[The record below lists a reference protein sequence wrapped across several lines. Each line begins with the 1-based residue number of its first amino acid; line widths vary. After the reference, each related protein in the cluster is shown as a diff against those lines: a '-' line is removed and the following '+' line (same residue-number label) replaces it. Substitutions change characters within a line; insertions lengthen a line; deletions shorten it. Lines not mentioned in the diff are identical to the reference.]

1 MNKKIII
8 KKKTIKHIIEIISA
22 SLLAVFVAGFIRIFF
37 FDTYIITNK
46 SMRPTLDEGYKILLI
61 KKNFIFNGIK
71 NFDIIVFRMGENN
84 LVKRVVGCEGDRI
97 EIIDGEL
104 YLNNDL
110 IKYEYYFFDEEDNA
124 SYTVGK
130 NQYFVLGDNIS
141 VSEDSR
147 SFGFI
152 NESDIIGRVIL
163 IFSPKDRFRLFEN

>member
-1 MNKKIII
+1 MNKKIMI

-46 SMRPTLDEGYKILLI
+46 SMRPTLDEGDEILLI

-71 NFDIIVFRMGENN
+71 NFDIIVFRKDENN
-84 LVKRVVGCEGDRI
+84 LVKRVVGREGDRI
-97 EIIDGEL
+97 EIANGKL

-124 SYTVGK
+124 SYIIGK

-163 IFSPKDRFRLFEN
+163 IFSPKDRFRFFGK

>member
-1 MNKKIII
+1 MI
-8 KKKTIKHIIEIISA
+8 KKKTIKHITEIISA
-22 SLLAVFVAGFIRIFF
+22 SILAVFIAGFIRIFF

-110 IKYEYYFFDEEDNA
+110 IKYEYYIFDEEDNA

>member
-1 MNKKIII
+1 MI
-8 KKKTIKHIIEIISA
+8 KKKTIKHITEIISA
-22 SLLAVFVAGFIRIFF
+22 SILAVFIAGFIRIFF

-71 NFDIIVFRMGENN
+71 NFDIIVFRIGENN

>member
-1 MNKKIII
+1 MINKK
-8 KKKTIKHIIEIISA
+8 TVKHIIEIILA
-22 SLLAVFVAGFIRIFF
+22 SILAVFIAGFIRIFF

-46 SMRPTLDEGYKILLI
+46 SMQPTLDEGDEILLI
-61 KKNFIFNGIK
+61 KRNFIFNRIK

-84 LVKRVVGCEGDRI
+84 LVKRVIGCEGDRI

-110 IKYEYYFFDEEDNA
+110 IKYEYYIFDEEDNA
-124 SYTVGK
+124 SYTIGE

-147 SFGFI
+147 SFGLI
-152 NESDIIGRVIL
+152 NKSDIIGRVIL
-163 IFSPKDRFRLFEN
+163 IFSPKDRFRLFGE

>member
-1 MNKKIII
+1 MI
-8 KKKTIKHIIEIISA
+8 KKKTVKHIVEIIAA
-22 SLLAVFVAGFIRIFF
+22 SILAVFIAGFIRIFF

-46 SMRPTLDEGYKILLI
+46 SMQPTLDEGDEILLI
-61 KKNFIFNGIK
+61 KRNFIFNRIK

-84 LVKRVVGCEGDRI
+84 LVKRVIGCEGDRI

-110 IKYEYYFFDEEDNA
+110 IKYEYYIFDEEYNA
-124 SYTVGK
+124 SYIIGK

-147 SFGFI
+147 SFGLI
-152 NESDIIGRVIL
+152 NESDIIGKVIL
-163 IFSPKDRFRLFEN
+163 IFSPKDRFKLFGN

>member
-1 MNKKIII
+1 MINKK
-8 KKKTIKHIIEIISA
+8 TVKHIIEIILA
-22 SLLAVFVAGFIRIFF
+22 SILAIFIAGFIRIFF

-46 SMRPTLDEGYKILLI
+46 SMQPTLDEGDEILLI
-61 KKNFIFNGIK
+61 KRNFIFNRIK

-84 LVKRVVGCEGDRI
+84 LVKRVIGCEGDRI

-110 IKYEYYFFDEEDNA
+110 IKYEYYIFDEEDNA
-124 SYTVGK
+124 SYIIGK

-147 SFGFI
+147 SFGLI

-163 IFSPKDRFRLFEN
+163 IFSPKDRFRLFGE

>member
-1 MNKKIII
+1 MIN
-8 KKKTIKHIIEIISA
+8 KKTIKHIIEIISA
-22 SLLAVFVAGFIRIFF
+22 SLLAVFIAGFIRIFF

-46 SMRPTLDEGYKILLI
+46 SMRPTLDEGDEILLI
-61 KKNFIFNGIK
+61 KKNFIFFNGIK

-110 IKYEYYFFDEEDNA
+110 IKCEYYFFDEDDNA
-124 SYTVGK
+124 SYTIGK

-147 SFGFI
+147 SFGLI

-163 IFSPKDRFRLFEN
+163 IFSPKDRFRLFGK

>member
-1 MNKKIII
+1 MI
-8 KKKTIKHIIEIISA
+8 KKKTIKHITEIISA
-22 SLLAVFVAGFIRIFF
+22 SILAVFIAGFIRIFF

-147 SFGFI
+147 SVGFI

>member
-1 MNKKIII
+1 MMN
-8 KKKTIKHIIEIISA
+8 KKTIKHIIEIILA
-22 SLLAVFVAGFIRIFF
+22 SILAIFIAGFIRIFF

-46 SMRPTLDEGYKILLI
+46 SMQPTLDEGDEILLI
-61 KKNFIFNGIK
+61 KRNFIFNRIK

-84 LVKRVVGCEGDRI
+84 LVKRVIGCEGDRI

-110 IKYEYYFFDEEDNA
+110 IKYEYYIFDEEDNA
-124 SYTVGK
+124 SYIIGK

-147 SFGFI
+147 SFGLI

-163 IFSPKDRFRLFEN
+163 IFSPKDRFRLFGE

>member
-1 MNKKIII
+1 MI
-8 KKKTIKHIIEIISA
+8 KKKTIKHITEIISA
-22 SLLAVFVAGFIRIFF
+22 SILAVFIAGFIRIFF

-97 EIIDGEL
+97 EIIDGEF

>member
-1 MNKKIII
+1 MIN
-8 KKKTIKHIIEIISA
+8 KKTIKHIIEIISA
-22 SLLAVFVAGFIRIFF
+22 SLLAVFIAGFIRIFF

-46 SMRPTLDEGYKILLI
+46 SMQPTLDEGDEILLI

-71 NFDIIVFRMGENN
+71 NFDIIVFRQGENN

-110 IKYEYYFFDEEDNA
+110 IKCEYYFFDEEDNA
-124 SYTVGK
+124 SYTIEK

-152 NESDIIGRVIL
+152 NESDIIGQVIL
-163 IFSPKDRFRLFEN
+163 IFSPKDRFRLFGK

>member
-1 MNKKIII
+1 MI
-8 KKKTIKHIIEIISA
+8 KKKTVKHIVEIILA
-22 SLLAVFVAGFIRIFF
+22 SILAVFIAGFIRIFF

-46 SMRPTLDEGYKILLI
+46 SMQPTLDEGDEILLI
-61 KKNFIFNGIK
+61 KRNFIFDRIK

-84 LVKRVVGCEGDRI
+84 LVKRVIGCEGDRI

-110 IKYEYYFFDEEDNA
+110 IKYEYYIFDEEYNA
-124 SYTVGK
+124 SYIIGK

-147 SFGFI
+147 SFGLI
-152 NESDIIGRVIL
+152 NESYIIGKVIL
-163 IFSPKDRFRLFEN
+163 IFSPKDRFRLFGN

>member
-1 MNKKIII
+1 MNKKIMI
-8 KKKTIKHIIEIISA
+8 KKKTIKHITEIISA
-22 SLLAVFVAGFIRIFF
+22 SILAVFIAGFIRIFF

>member
-1 MNKKIII
+1 MINKKH
-8 KKKTIKHIIEIISA
+8 IKHILEIISA
-22 SLLAVFVAGFIRIFF
+22 SLLAIFIAGFVRIFF

>member
-1 MNKKIII
+1 MN
-8 KKKTIKHIIEIISA
+8 KKTIKHIIEIILA
-22 SLLAVFVAGFIRIFF
+22 SILAVFIAGFIRIFF

-46 SMRPTLDEGYKILLI
+46 SMQPTLDEGDEILLI
-61 KKNFIFNGIK
+61 KRNFIFNRIK

-84 LVKRVVGCEGDRI
+84 LVKRVIGCEGDRI

-110 IKYEYYFFDEEDNA
+110 IKYEYYIFDEEYNA
-124 SYTVGK
+124 SYIIGK

-147 SFGFI
+147 SFGLI
-152 NESDIIGRVIL
+152 NESYIIGKVIL
-163 IFSPKDRFRLFEN
+163 IFSPKDRFRLFGN

>member
-1 MNKKIII
+1 MTN
-8 KKKTIKHIIEIISA
+8 KKTIKHIIEIISA
-22 SLLAVFVAGFIRIFF
+22 SLLAVFIAGFIRIFF

-46 SMRPTLDEGYKILLI
+46 SMQPTLDEGDEILLI

-110 IKYEYYFFDEEDNA
+110 IKSEYYFFAEEDNA
-124 SYTVGK
+124 IYIIGK
-130 NQYFVLGDNIS
+130 NQYFVLGDNVS

-163 IFSPKDRFRLFEN
+163 IFSPKDRFRLFGE

>member
-1 MNKKIII
+1 MMN
-8 KKKTIKHIIEIISA
+8 KKTIKHIIEIILA
-22 SLLAVFVAGFIRIFF
+22 SILAVFIAGFIRIFF

-46 SMRPTLDEGYKILLI
+46 SMQPTLDEGDEILLI
-61 KKNFIFNGIK
+61 KRNFIFNRIK

-84 LVKRVVGCEGDRI
+84 LVKRVIGCEGDRI

-110 IKYEYYFFDEEDNA
+110 IKYEYYIFDEEDNA
-124 SYTVGK
+124 SYIIGK

-147 SFGFI
+147 SFGLI

-163 IFSPKDRFRLFEN
+163 IFSPKDRFRLFGE

>member
-1 MNKKIII
+1 MINKK
-8 KKKTIKHIIEIISA
+8 TVKHIIEIILA
-22 SLLAVFVAGFIRIFF
+22 SILAVFIAGFIRIFF

-46 SMRPTLDEGYKILLI
+46 SMQPTLDEGDEILLI
-61 KKNFIFNGIK
+61 KRNFIFNRIK

-84 LVKRVVGCEGDRI
+84 LVKRVIGCEGDRI

-110 IKYEYYFFDEEDNA
+110 IKYEYYIFDEEDNA
-124 SYTVGK
+124 SYIIGK

-147 SFGFI
+147 SFGLI
-152 NESDIIGRVIL
+152 NESDIIGKVIL
-163 IFSPKDRFRLFEN
+163 IFSPKDRFKLFGN

>member
-1 MNKKIII
+1 MI
-8 KKKTIKHIIEIISA
+8 KKKTVKHITEIISA
-22 SLLAVFVAGFIRIFF
+22 SILAVFIAGFIRIFF

-84 LVKRVVGCEGDRI
+84 LVKRVVGREGDRI